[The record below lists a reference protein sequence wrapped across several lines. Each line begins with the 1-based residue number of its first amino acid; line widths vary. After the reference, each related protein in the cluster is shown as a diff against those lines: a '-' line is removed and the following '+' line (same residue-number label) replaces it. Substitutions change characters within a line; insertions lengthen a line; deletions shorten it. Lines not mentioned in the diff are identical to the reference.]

1 MNIPES
7 FSRARLHRKRP
18 SGFSLIEMLIVIAI
32 MSILLT
38 VGAVGIGGI
47 TSGKSVASAVA
58 STEALF
64 EEARSIAVSKGTDAY
79 VLVCVDDPSNA
90 NTYLRRIVVAY
101 KELNPDGTKSE
112 NFALSSKGLTLP
124 DQTYFSQSF
133 SFSDQKA
140 GSGTLPEILLQAGNT
155 VKPTYAGRY
164 LAYQFNSE
172 GICTTPG
179 ASFVVGTGAR
189 GLTDQNPRATGGA
202 KRDFGGFVI
211 WRNGRTSLF
220 RSPDQM
226 NIPPSVT
233 TF

>member
-1 MNIPES
+1 
-7 FSRARLHRKRP
+7 
-18 SGFSLIEMLIVIAI
+18 MLIVIAI

-79 VLVCVDDPSNA
+79 VMVCIDDPSNA
-90 NTYLRRIVVAY
+90 STYLRRIVIGY
-101 KELNPDGTKSE
+101 KELNPDGTKSD
-112 NFALSSKGLTLP
+112 NWALSSKGMTLP
-124 DQTYFSQSF
+124 DQIYFSQTYSF
-133 SFSDQKA
+133 KDQKA
-140 GSGTLPEILLQAGNT
+140 GSGSLDEITLSVSDT
-155 VKPTYAGRY
+155 VKQSYAGKY
-164 LAYQFNSE
+164 LVYGFNSE
-172 GICTTPG
+172 GICMSSG

-189 GLTDQNPRATGGA
+189 GLSDKNPRATGGA

-220 RSPDQM
+220 HSPDQM
-226 NIPPSVT
+226 NIPSSVT

>member
-1 MNIPES
+1 
-7 FSRARLHRKRP
+7 
-18 SGFSLIEMLIVIAI
+18 MLIVIAI

-38 VGAVGIGGI
+38 VGAVGISGL
-47 TSGKSVASAVA
+47 TSGKSVASAIA

-79 VLVCVDDPSNA
+79 VMVSVDDPSNSS
-90 NTYLRRIVVAY
+90 TYLRRIVVAY
-101 KELNPDGTKSE
+101 KELNPDGTKSDRY
-112 NFALSSKGLTLP
+112 ALSSKGLTLP
-124 DQTYFSQSF
+124 DQTYFSQTF
-133 SFSDQKA
+133 SFRDQRA
-140 GSGTLPEILLQAGNT
+140 ASGSLDEINLQASDT
-155 VKPTYAGRY
+155 VRQPYAGRY

-172 GICTTPG
+172 GICMTPG
-179 ASFVVGTGAR
+179 ASFVIGSGAR
-189 GLTDQNPRATGGA
+189 GLADKNPRVTGGG

-226 NIPPSVT
+226 NIPPTVT